1 MNFDNFRREAE
12 RALGKDAAD
21 RIERELRQQD
31 RGYDRREILKT
42 GDIDFRRD
50 SSGSEVGS
58 SARASKDEPAKEEA
72 RPVANVDSTHSLVAR
87 PTPGSQTQES
97 HAPSHSAILLGQAVK
112 WEYIYGVSGLVLGL
126 SSIVGGSILGLNGVA
141 GSTSWTASLL
151 GLESQINDAAPGVV
165 LFVVGIFLVWITKP
179 KVKFGNLKG

>member
-1 MNFDNFRREAE
+1 MDFDNLRREAE
-12 RALGKDAAD
+12 RTLGKDTVD
-21 RIERELRQQD
+21 RIERELRQQE
-31 RGYDRREILKT
+31 RGFDRREILST

-50 SSGSEVGS
+50 SSGPEVGS
-58 SARASKDEPAKEEA
+58 RAQASKDEPAREVA
-72 RPVANVDSTHSLVAR
+72 RFVANVDSTNSLAAHS
-87 PTPGSQTQES
+87 TPGSQAQES
-97 HAPSHSAILLGQAVK
+97 SQSAIILGQAVK

-165 LFVVGIFLVWITKP
+165 LFIVGIFLVWITKP